1 MSMKSL
7 LKKAIKTRLEE
18 AAQKEMQAQN
28 MYRYLANCT
37 QSKGYFGSQK
47 HFLAEA
53 KDEGK
58 HYQIIADFV
67 NDRGD
72 ELDVL
77 AVPMFDQE
85 AETLKEA
92 FELAFDAEVA
102 LGEFYEEFYSSV
114 DDVVVKIFLQEFIL
128 RQKDAVGE
136 YFDFLATLARCG
148 TNEAAILAFDL
159 SLKN

>member
-1 MSMKSL
+1 MKSL
-7 LKKAIKTRLEE
+7 LKAADKTKLELS
-18 AAQKEMQAQN
+18 AQKELQAQN

-37 QSKGYFGSQK
+37 QSKGYFGAQK

-77 AVPMFDQE
+77 DVPMFDQE
-85 AETLKEA
+85 AKTLKEA
-92 FELAFDAEVA
+92 FELAFEAEIA
-102 LGEFYEEFYSSV
+102 LSDWYEELYSNTS
-114 DDVVVKIFLQEFIL
+114 DVVVKIFLQEFVM

-136 YFDFLATLARCG
+136 YFDFLATLDRCG
-148 TNEAAILAFDL
+148 DDAAAVLLFDA
-159 SLKN
+159 SLK

>member
-1 MSMKSL
+1 MKSL
-7 LKKAIKTRLEE
+7 LKAADKTKLEKS
-18 AAQKEMQAQN
+18 AQKELEAQN

-37 QSKGYFGSQK
+37 QSKGYFGAQK

-77 AVPMFDQE
+77 DVPMFDQE
-85 AETLKEA
+85 AKTLKEA
-92 FELAFDAEVA
+92 FELAFEAEVA
-102 LGEFYEEFYSSV
+102 LGEWYEDFYSSV
-114 DDVVVKIFLQEFIL
+114 NDVVVKLFLQDFVL

-136 YFDFLATLARCG
+136 YFDFLSTLDRCG
-148 TNEAAILAFDL
+148 SNEAAVLLFDQ
-159 SLKN
+159 SLK